1 MYDRD
6 TKVRDAEK
14 EKKEKVNR
22 KSHVYNHL
30 EA

>member
-1 MYDRD
+1 MIEIQ
-6 TKVRDAEK
+6 KFRDAEK